1 MHDCPRHHIR
11 FNYLDKKT
19 DDRQGQEKPDDQS
32 ARNGGLSHRLRRARL
47 SRGLRLAD
55 LAGMV
60 ECSESYL
67 SKVENGHTTPSL
79 GMLHRIA
86 AELGTSIAELFAESA
101 PGDVVIRRFGDRP
114 VMALAGGA
122 DSGGISLEQ
131 IAPFDASRLLEAHV
145 HVVAPG
151 AENGG
156 VIRHEGEE
164 AGYVLEGELELLIDG
179 QIHHLK
185 PGDTFFFPSER
196 PHSYRNPGST
206 MLRIIWVSTPLT
218 F

>member
-1 MHDCPRHHIR
+1 MREQGRH
-11 FNYLDKKT
+11 
-19 DDRQGQEKPDDQS
+19 EKHTRGD
-32 ARNGGLSHRLRRARL
+32 GGLSQRLRRARL

-79 GMLHRIA
+79 RMLHRIA
-86 AELGTSIAELFAESA
+86 AELGTSIAELFAERA
-101 PGDVVIRRFGDRP
+101 PGDIVVRGPGERP
-114 VMALAGGA
+114 VMALSGGA

-131 IAPFDASRLLEAHV
+131 IAPFDASRLLEAHI

-151 AENGG
+151 ARNGG
-156 VIRHEGEE
+156 VIRREGEE
-164 AGYVLEGELELLIDG
+164 AGYVLEGELELSIDDK
-179 QIHHLK
+179 IFHLK
-185 PGDTFFFPSER
+185 QGDSFFFPSER

-206 MLRIIWVSTPLT
+206 TLRIVWVSTPLT

>member
-1 MHDCPRHHIR
+1 MRESGTHGEQATQ
-11 FNYLDKKT
+11 N
-19 DDRQGQEKPDDQS
+19 
-32 ARNGGLSHRLRRARL
+32 AGLSQRLRRARL

-67 SKVENGHTTPSL
+67 SKIENGRTTPSL
-79 GMLHRIA
+79 RMLHRIA
-86 AELGTSIAELFAESA
+86 AELGISIAELFAESA
-101 PGDVVIRRFGDRP
+101 PGDIVIRRFGERP
-114 VMALAGGA
+114 VMVLSDGSE
-122 DSGGISLEQ
+122 SGGISLEQ

-151 AENGG
+151 ARNGG

-164 AGYVLEGELELLIDG
+164 AGYVVEGELELSIDDK
-179 QIHHLK
+179 IFHLK
-185 PGDTFFFPSER
+185 PGDSFFFPSER

-206 MLRIIWVSTPLT
+206 TLRIVWVSTPLT